1 MSITLR
7 AACRLAAVCCLLAGC
22 VTRGPLLPVS
32 AGMVEL
38 ADTPFFPQD
47 RYQCGPAALA
57 TVLAAAGVA
66 VAPDELVAQVYVPA
80 RRGSL
85 TIEMQAAPRR
95 YDRIAYE
102 LQPELAA
109 IIGELDAGR
118 PVLVLHNYGLP
129 FWPRW
134 HYAVV
139 IGYDAGSQRLLL
151 RSGTE
156 RRQQMGAAHFMRAWD
171 NADRWALVLL
181 RPGELPSAVQ
191 PAPYL
196 AAAGAFERAASP
208 AAALQAFDAA
218 VARWPQ
224 EPLAWVGR
232 GTARYRGGAWRE
244 AADDYVQALRLDPA
258 LAGARNNLAMA
269 LLELGCPA
277 AAADELQR
285 IDATALDP
293 AMRAAIADTGR
304 QVQARV
310 HEHMGRQT
318 PAAGAIQEDLRS
330 CEGLP

>member
-1 MSITLR
+1 
-7 AACRLAAVCCLLAGC
+7 
-22 VTRGPLLPVS
+22 
-32 AGMVEL
+32 MVEL

-66 VAPDELVAQVYVPA
+66 VAPDELLEQVYVPA

-95 YDRIAYE
+95 YDRIAYP

-109 IIGELDAGR
+109 LIAELDAGR

-139 IGYDAGSQRLLL
+139 IGYDPQRQRLLL

-156 RRQQMGAAHFMRAWD
+156 HRQQMRATHFMRAWD
-171 NADRWALVLL
+171 NAERWALVLL
-181 RPGELPSAVQ
+181 RPGELPAGVQ
-191 PAPYL
+191 RAEYL
-196 AAAGAFERAASP
+196 EAAGAFERAASP
-208 AAALQAFDAA
+208 PAALQAFDAA

-244 AADDYVQALRLDPA
+244 AAGDYTRALQLDPA
-258 LAGARNNLAMA
+258 LDGARNNLAMA
-269 LLELGCPA
+269 LLELGCPVA
-277 AAADELQR
+277 ARRELER
-285 IDATALDP
+285 IDVDGLSP
-293 AMRAAIADTGR
+293 AMREAVADTGR
-304 QVQARV
+304 QIQARA
-310 HEHMGRQT
+310 Q
-318 PAAGAIQEDLRS
+318 AAA
-330 CEGLP
+330 CPGLP